1 MKSSYISL
9 LRMLV
14 VLGGNMKKRV
24 VPSLLV
30 FFIASGA
37 GTSDKASSPRSRI
50 IRAKP
55 SKSSW
60 GLLRAGFTIVR
71 ARLFSRYM
79 PKYIPGSPEIVVQNM
94 PGGGSSGCGQTMSIA
109 WLNRMD

>member
-9 LRMLV
+9 LRMSV

-30 FFIASGA
+30 FFYCLWSPGLLT
-37 GTSDKASSPRSRI
+37 GFKPRSRI

-60 GLLRAGFTIVR
+60 GLRRADFTTVGRAYLVDTCRSISRAVPKSWSKICRAGALWLRQI
-71 ARLFSRYM
+71 
-79 PKYIPGSPEIVVQNM
+79 
-94 PGGGSSGCGQTMSIA
+94 MSIA